1 MGKHPVVSPGR
12 HAIKYSAG
20 EPLTSSHNDGF
31 VMRLCVVVRMRSQYM
46 GANALK
52 PVLERP
58 PA

>member
-1 MGKHPVVSPGR
+1 MVSPGR